1 MWSIIRRRLHDL
13 YFLYSSSQVILK
25 GRQSVRGHFVTLI
38 QISVHLTTCH
48 PGLREQMWN
57 CINKRRLFC
66 CMARCHKLVLVTK
79 ALIFTARHSTE
90 QPVYS
95 REQLLQLGLQGAC
108 IQSRT
113 AITVGPAGKAS
124 FLYSSLQTRLM
135 CQYNPK

>member
-1 MWSIIRRRLHDL
+1 MSKHCTWSIVRRTLHDL

-38 QISVHLTTCH
+38 QISVHVTTCH
-48 PGLREQMWN
+48 PGHREQMWN

-90 QPVYS
+90 Q
-95 REQLLQLGLQGAC
+95 LLQLGLQGKLLFFTAAC
-108 IQSRT
+108 RR
-113 AITVGPAGKAS
+113 G
-124 FLYSSLQTRLM
+124 
-135 CQYNPK
+135 